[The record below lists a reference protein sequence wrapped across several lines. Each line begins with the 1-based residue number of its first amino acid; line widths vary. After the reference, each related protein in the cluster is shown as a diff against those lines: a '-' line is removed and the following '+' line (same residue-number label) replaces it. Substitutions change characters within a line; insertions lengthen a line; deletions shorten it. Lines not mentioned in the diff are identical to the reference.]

1 MGAGLWIYA
10 ARQPHLPAIGEEVQ
24 DGLKKQ
30 QSFVQG
36 AAVLIAANITV
47 KVIGAVFRI
56 PLDQLLGKSGMGL
69 FNVAY
74 VLYATMLVISTAG
87 LPVAVSKMVAE
98 SVSLGRAR
106 EAKRIALTAGLAFS
120 VIGAAFSAL
129 LYCGA
134 EPLSGLVGNPAAA
147 PAVRAI
153 APSVFCVALISVVRG
168 YFQGRN
174 DMLPTALSQLIE
186 ALGKLLL
193 GYGLAYSASTK
204 GLPLQRCAAA
214 AVAGVTIGEAAS
226 MLYLL
231 LRVGADRRR
240 REVVL
245 HDYVRP
251 RGVLLREL
259 LVVAVPVTIGS
270 SVMSLT
276 NLLDVALVMNRL
288 QDAGFSVEQANA
300 LYGAYS
306 NRAITMFNLPQT
318 VILGLSVSVLPV
330 LSGAFARQNFTQI
343 SRTLG
348 AAVRLTLLLALPAG
362 VGYLVLGEPIVDF
375 LFGKDSVSAGEF
387 LRILGFA
394 VPLLALVSLTNAILQ
409 AFGKPFAPVKNML
422 LGGVVKL
429 AGNHFLI
436 GHFGIYGAPVSTVLC
451 YTVIAA
457 GNLLAVRRCTAALP
471 AMREALLPPLM
482 AAIGMGAC
490 ADMMYHGF
498 APLMGSN
505 PAVLLA
511 IGTAAVIYV
520 GLLRL
525 LGAMRRED
533 VLLMPRGEWFCSL
546 LRL

>member
-1 MGAGLWIYA
+1 M
-10 ARQPHLPAIGEEVQ
+10 
-24 DGLKKQ
+24 KKQ
-30 QSFVQG
+30 KSFVQG
-36 AAVLIAANITV
+36 AAVLIAANIMV

-74 VLYATMLVISTAG
+74 VLYTTMLVISTAG
-87 LPVAVSKMVAE
+87 LPVAVSKMVSE
-98 SVSLGRAR
+98 SASLGRAR
-106 EAKRIALTAGLAFS
+106 EARRIALAAGLAFPA
-120 VIGAAFSAL
+120 VGAVFSAV
-129 LYCGA
+129 LYGSA
-134 EPLSGLVGNPAAA
+134 EPLSALVGNQAAA

-168 YFQGRN
+168 YFQGLN
-174 DMLPTALSQLIE
+174 DMAPTALSQLIE

-193 GYGLAYSASTK
+193 GYGLAQSASRR
-204 GLPLQRCAAA
+204 GLPLGQCAAA
-214 AVAGVTIGEAAS
+214 AVTGVTIGEAAS
-226 MLYLL
+226 AAYLL
-231 LRVGADRRR
+231 ARVCLHRRR
-240 REVVL
+240 RETVL
-245 HDYVRP
+245 NDYARP
-251 RGVLLREL
+251 CGVLLREL
-259 LVVAVPVTIGS
+259 LAVAVPVTVGS

-288 QDAGFSVEQANA
+288 QDAGWTAEQANA

-330 LSGAFARQNFTQI
+330 LAGAVARQNFTQL

-362 VGYLVLGEPIVDF
+362 MGYLTLGEPIVDL
-375 LFGKDSVSAGEF
+375 LFGADSVSAGEF
-387 LRILGFA
+387 LRILGLA
-394 VPLLALVSLTNAILQ
+394 VPLLAMVSLTNAVLQ

-422 LGGVVKL
+422 LGGAVKL

-436 GHFGIYGAPVSTVLC
+436 GALGIYGAPVSTVLC
-451 YTVIAA
+451 YAVIAA
-457 GNLLAVRRCTAALP
+457 GNLRAVRGRTAALP
-471 AMREALLPPLM
+471 PLREALLPPLL
-482 AAIGMGAC
+482 ASAGMGAC
-490 ADMMYHGF
+490 AWFLYRGF
-498 APLMGSN
+498 APVLGSGA
-505 PAVLLA
+505 AVALA
-511 IGTAAVIYV
+511 IGAAVVIYT

-533 VLLMPRGEWFCSL
+533 VLLMPCGDRLCLL